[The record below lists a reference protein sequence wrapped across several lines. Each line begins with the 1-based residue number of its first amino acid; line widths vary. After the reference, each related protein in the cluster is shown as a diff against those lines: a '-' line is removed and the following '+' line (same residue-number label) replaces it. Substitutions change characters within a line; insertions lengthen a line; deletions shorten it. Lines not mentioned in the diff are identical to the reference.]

1 MLGSARCFRSLRS
14 SFSLPMPNPFAR
26 LLLLVLLALGACRE
40 QPDPAKAFLRQH
52 RSDDF
57 SAFAGT
63 YFFVRGFD
71 HDTGEAIVFLF
82 YLPTAGCA
90 VYRYDYKRQRSRFL
104 EFLSQGNPDLR
115 LASTDTALMNRFM
128 RLNVTGLEVDP
139 GGTVTVTV
147 HAYNP
152 HITLLQTRDI
162 KTDARPGE
170 TYAAK
175 GGNWYES
182 REE

>member
-1 MLGSARCFRSLRS
+1 
-14 SFSLPMPNPFAR
+14 MPNSFAR

-40 QPDPAKAFLRQH
+40 QPDPATAFLRQH

-63 YFFVRGFD
+63 YFFVRGFN

-82 YLPTAGCA
+82 HLPTAGCA
-90 VYRYDYKRQRSRFL
+90 VYQFDYERKRSRFL
-104 EFLSQGNPDLR
+104 KFLSQGNSHLL
-115 LASTDTALMNRFM
+115 LASTDTALVNRFM
-128 RLNVTGLEVDP
+128 RLNVTGLQVDP
-139 GGTVTVTV
+139 RGTVTVTV

-152 HITLLQTRDI
+152 HITLLQTREI
-162 KTDARPGE
+162 KTDAQPGQ
-170 TYAAK
+170 TYANK

-182 REE
+182 RTE